1 MPIRPST
8 ALAHSTVQFSP
19 LSLALQ
25 GFAEALQKVAPSKI
39 TSHSRSGIEIRVLDV
54 APLPLD
60 SVFVTIERELAAR
73 LENGEG
79 TFHGDH
85 ARANGHLN
93 GISRNSIPEDRLTS
107 AVREALG
114 AFHVVHTG
122 DFFSLPLPPH
132 PITHAPP
139 PPAQVTLCEPVGQG
153 ILSPK
158 TRIIITQTGHHVKT
172 ARNARPLPANRVLQ
186 DVTEEDDDTT
196 NDQFYSAAEDRY
208 KTDAT
213 VGDQDSAT
221 ETETELSA
229 AEIDDDHS
237 DDSMDDMISLQAPML
252 PTHNASGMSTIQPGT
267 PHTLGLGRRTN
278 GINSPGSVFSNFTAT
293 TARAGSQRGR
303 LFKAQGLVKPL
314 PEEALHPKP
323 SGHDDEEAR
332 IFVDINS
339 LTKIGCFSGD
349 WVRLETAPE
358 PPANGGGLW
367 GLGSFGITD
376 QEESVWR
383 PVKVFGLPESY
394 AHRPVTKIPTSK
406 QQEGR
411 RLSFFDSQ
419 IQKPTSPTVY
429 LSPILLSNMENTPY
443 CRISPLKRPPPLIK
457 GPQSKIT
464 GSSQPPFARELTLQK
479 ISTPFSTERP
489 LQNALFA
496 GLKKHFASRTRVVRK
511 GDLVAIPIDEDLGR
525 ILYQPAAAEDLE
537 IDDLL
542 SNSTLDDTRPAD
554 PAKPSGVAWFKINYV
569 GLTQEDQEDA
579 ENEEI
584 WGGVASVDASA
595 THMMQSGSENSRLP
609 ATIGNS

>member
-1 MPIRPST
+1 MVLAQENGNAPLSAPEFHHVAICPWGPSTSVEDSTWSIVPIRPST

-19 LSLALQ
+19 SSLALQ
-25 GFAEALQKVAPSKI
+25 SFAEALQKVAPSKI
-39 TSHSRSGIEIRVLDV
+39 TSHSRSGIEIRILDV
-54 APLPLD
+54 APLPLE

-79 TFHGDH
+79 TFHGEH
-85 ARANGHLN
+85 VRANPHLN
-93 GISRNSIPEDRLTS
+93 GFANNPPPEDHLTAS
-107 AVREALG
+107 IREAMG

-132 PITHAPP
+132 PITHALP

-153 ILSPK
+153 ILSPQTK
-158 TRIIITQTGHHVKT
+158 IIITQTGHHVKST
-172 ARNARPLPANRVLQ
+172 RNTRPLPVNRILH
-186 DVTEEDDDTT
+186 DVAEEDDDTT

-208 KTDAT
+208 RTDTT

-221 ETETELSA
+221 ETETDLSN
-229 AEIDDDHS
+229 AENDDDDHS
-237 DDSMDDMISLQAPML
+237 DDSMDDMISLQAPTL
-252 PTHNASGMSTIQPGT
+252 PTHNASGISTMQPGT

-293 TARAGSQRGR
+293 TARAGNQRGR

-314 PEEALHPKP
+314 PQEALHPKP
-323 SGHDDEEAR
+323 NSHDDEEAR

-349 WVRLETAPE
+349 WVRLEAAAE

-367 GLGSFGITD
+367 GLGSFGITEE
-376 QEESVWR
+376 EESVWR

-394 AHRPVTKIPTSK
+394 SHRPVSKIPSSR
-406 QQEGR
+406 QQDGR
-411 RLSFFDSQ
+411 KMSFFDSQ

-429 LSPILLSNMENTPY
+429 LSPILLANMENTPY
-443 CRISPLKRPPPLIK
+443 CRISPLKRSSPPMK
-457 GPQSKIT
+457 GPLSKIT

-496 GLKKHFASRTRVVRK
+496 GLKKF
-511 GDLVAIPIDEDLGR
+511 
-525 ILYQPAAAEDLE
+525 
-537 IDDLL
+537 
-542 SNSTLDDTRPAD
+542 
-554 PAKPSGVAWFKINYV
+554 
-569 GLTQEDQEDA
+569 
-579 ENEEI
+579 
-584 WGGVASVDASA
+584 
-595 THMMQSGSENSRLP
+595 
-609 ATIGNS
+609 